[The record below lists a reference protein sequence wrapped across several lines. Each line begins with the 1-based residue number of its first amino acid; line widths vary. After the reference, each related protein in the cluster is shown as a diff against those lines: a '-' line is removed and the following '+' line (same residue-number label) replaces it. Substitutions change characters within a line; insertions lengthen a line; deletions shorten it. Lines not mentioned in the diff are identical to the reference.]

1 MVAQVQSNNVRTKRK
16 GFFRLGI
23 GIDCDTNKELFPDVT
38 DDEIKECRDFVKD
51 MMLFAKQCVQETIKE
66 HGYEF
71 VSTGKGTQKE
81 FVKKEF

>member
-1 MVAQVQSNNVRTKRK
+1 MSQLKGIRKKRD

-51 MMLFAKQCVQETIKE
+51 MMLFAKQCVQETVKE
-66 HGYEF
+66 QGYEF
-71 VSTGKGTQKE
+71 VSTGKGTQRE
-81 FVKKEF
+81 LVKKEF

>member
-1 MVAQVQSNNVRTKRK
+1 MSSIKVVTPKRE

-51 MMLFAKQCVQETIKE
+51 MMLFAKQCVQETVKE
-66 HGYEF
+66 QGYEF
-71 VSTGKGTQKE
+71 VSTGKGKE
-81 FVKKEF
+81 MNLVKKEL

>member
-1 MVAQVQSNNVRTKRK
+1 MCKVVRKKRK

-51 MMLFAKQCVQETIKE
+51 MMLFAKQCVQESVRE
-66 HGYEF
+66 QGYEF
-71 VSTGKGTQKE
+71 IPTGKGKQME
-81 FVKKEF
+81 LVKKEF